1 MTDKLKGLADLY
13 QRLGDAAGTLERSR
27 EPYTNAQSLLIIFH
41 THR

>member
-13 QRLGDAAGTLERSR
+13 QRLGPSAGAIERPR